1 MKHIR
6 KFNENNISQELD
18 FETFKMIIS
27 SDIEDEFEFDNIDY
41 YDVQELDDQFYDCRI
56 QLNIPDL
63 NVYPDEVDFGF
74 SYLSNI
80 SDFDSPEDFNI
91 ELILTSINHEI
102 SKIEQL
108 RRSIERVERSNKE
121 LIDIMKTI
129 EKVVK
134 RLENFSNC
142 KSVTIGFDIE
152 TIRLCFDIKDDYY
165 IENF

>member
-6 KFNENNISQELD
+6 KFNENNFSQELD

-63 NVYPDEVDFGF
+63 NVYPDEVNFGY

-91 ELILTSINHEI
+91 ERILTSINHEI

-121 LIDIMKTI
+121 LIDIMLVI

>member
-27 SDIEDEFEFDNIDY
+27 SDIEDEFEFDNIYY
-41 YDVQELDDQFYDCRI
+41 YDIKLDDQFYECI
-56 QLNIPDL
+56 INL
-63 NVYPDEVDFGF
+63 NVPEINVHPDEVDFGF

-80 SDFDSPEDFNI
+80 SDFDSPKDFNI

-102 SKIEQL
+102 FKIEQL

-121 LIDIMKTI
+121 LIDIMMTI
-129 EKVVK
+129 ERVVK

-142 KSVTIGFDIE
+142 KSVTIGFDDYDAA
-152 TIRLCFDIKDDYY
+152 IRICFNIKD
-165 IENF
+165 